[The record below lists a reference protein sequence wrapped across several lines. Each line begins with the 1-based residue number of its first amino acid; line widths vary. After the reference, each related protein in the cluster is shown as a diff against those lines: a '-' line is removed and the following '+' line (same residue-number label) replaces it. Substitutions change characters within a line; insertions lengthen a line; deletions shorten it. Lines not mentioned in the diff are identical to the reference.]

1 MEMEIVLFSV
11 GILVAAITDRLINYN
26 RIKKSKEELKEIKEK
41 IESIDSR
48 LKMLYLD
55 YQKEIDTLKS
65 SQVDIN
71 TDVNDRLH
79 ALHGKISE
87 LSKTVNSELASSVEV
102 KKSLK
107 KIDNLDKRLNRFI
120 KNYQNI

>member
-1 MEMEIVLFSV
+1 MEIVLFSV

-26 RIKKSKEELKEIKEK
+26 RIKKSKEELTEIKEK

-55 YQKEIDTLKS
+55 YQNQIDTLKS
-65 SQVDIN
+65 SQVEIN
-71 TDVNDRLH
+71 TSVNDRLH
-79 ALHGKISE
+79 ALHGKISG
-87 LSKTVNSELASSVEV
+87 LSNTVNGELASSVEV

-107 KIDNLDKRLNRFI
+107 QIDDLDKRLNRFI

>member
-1 MEMEIVLFSV
+1 MGMEIVLFSV
-11 GILVAAITDRLINYN
+11 GILVAAIADRLINYN

-71 TDVNDRLH
+71 TNVNDRLH
-79 ALHGKISE
+79 ALHGKINE

-107 KIDNLDKRLNRFI
+107 KIDDLDKRLNRFI

>member
-1 MEMEIVLFSV
+1 MEIVLFSM

-26 RIKKSKEELKEIKEK
+26 RIKKSKKELNEIKEK

-48 LKMLYLD
+48 LKMLYID
-55 YQKEIDTLKS
+55 CQNQTDTLKS
-65 SQVDIN
+65 SQTDIN

-79 ALHGKISE
+79 TLHGKIDG
-87 LSKTVNSELASSVEV
+87 LSKTVNSELASSIEV
-102 KKSLK
+102 KKSLN
-107 KIDNLDKRLNRFI
+107 KIDSLDERLDKFI

>member
-1 MEMEIVLFSV
+1 MGMEIVLFSV

-79 ALHGKISE
+79 ALHGKISG

-107 KIDNLDKRLNRFI
+107 TIDDLDKRLNRFI